1 MFKKLRNRFLLSN
14 LLMTMAVFL
23 VIFAVIY
30 LSTYNNLR
38 LENKEKLTLLPYSVE
53 RNQEKPVP
61 EAGSVLIRTV
71 YINDGTQNLGSA
83 TYFSIVVNSDGSV
96 DQGQFARPDIED
108 AYKSMIQTA
117 WHDQKSGSLL
127 TLGKT
132 KWTYTFSSLEG
143 SDQYKIFFM
152 DITQSQK
159 TLSDLAGTFILA
171 GLITIAMV
179 FLISLISANRAVKPV
194 AEAWEKQQRFI
205 ADASHE
211 LKTPLAIIQAN
222 TDALLLKKDDTI
234 KNQQKWIG
242 YIQDELLRMTKLVGS
257 LLFLAKAEDAQIQ
270 NKHASF
276 DYSKCVLKAVL
287 SLEAIIYEKKIELR
301 QEIESGIQIISDADQ
316 VRQIVT
322 ILLDNAAKYTNGGG
336 TIEVI
341 LKKSKRNVE
350 FIVKN
355 SGSGIPA
362 KDIPRLFDRF
372 YRVDA
377 SRDSETGGFGL
388 GLSIAKAMADR
399 LNGQLAVQSVE
410 NVSTTFT
417 FSIKDIC

>member
-1 MFKKLRNRFLLSN
+1 VFKKLRNRFLLSN
-14 LLMTMAVFL
+14 MLLTLAVFL

-30 LSTYNNLR
+30 LSTYNTLR
-38 LENKEKLTLLPYSVE
+38 LENKEKLTLLPSSVQK
-53 RNQEKPVP
+53 NQETPVP
-61 EAGSVLIRTV
+61 AAGSVLIHTV
-71 YINDGTQNLGSA
+71 DVYDGTQNLGNV
-83 TYFSIVVNSDGSV
+83 TYFSVIVDSDGSV
-96 DQGQFARPDIED
+96 DQNQFARPGIEE
-108 AYKSMIQTA
+108 AYKTMILTT

-132 KWTYTFSSLEG
+132 KWTYTFNLMEG
-143 SDQYKIFFM
+143 SDKYQIFFM

-222 TDALLLKKDDTI
+222 TDALLLKKEETI
-234 KNQQKWIG
+234 ENQQKWIG
-242 YIQDELLRMTKLVGS
+242 YIQDEIARMSKLTGS
-257 LLFLAKAEDAQIQ
+257 LLLLAKTEDTQIQ
-270 NKHASF
+270 NKHADF
-276 DYSKCVLKAVL
+276 DYSKCVSKAVL
-287 SLEAIIYEKKIELR
+287 SLEAIIYEKKIELP
-301 QEIESGIQIISDADQ
+301 QAIESGIHIISDADQ

-322 ILLDNAAKYTNGGG
+322 ILLDNAVNYTNEGG
-336 TIEVI
+336 TIEVT
-341 LKKSKRNVE
+341 LKKGKRNVE
-350 FIVKN
+350 FTVKN

-399 LNGQLAVQSVE
+399 LNGQLTVQSVE

-417 FSIKDIC
+417 FTIKKFS